1 MISFSATSDIGRD
14 PMPRTVIS
22 LDPDQK
28 AWLDRQAALRG
39 VAMTELVRQA
49 VRDFRARED
58 AKPSLRQ
65 ALEQTAGIWRGG
77 DGLDYQRRI
86 RDEWS

>member
-1 MISFSATSDIGRD
+1 
-14 PMPRTVIS
+14 MPRTVIN

-49 VRDFRARED
+49 VREFRAREE
-58 AKPSLRQ
+58 ARPSFREL
-65 ALEQTAGIWRGG
+65 LERTSGIWRQG

>member
-1 MISFSATSDIGRD
+1 MT
-14 PMPRTVIS
+14 RTVIN
-22 LDPDQK
+22 LEPNQK

-39 VAMTELVRQA
+39 VPMTELVRQA

-58 AKPSLRQ
+58 TRPSLEH
-65 ALEQTAGIWRGG
+65 ALQRTAGIWRGG

-86 RDEWS
+86 RAEWT

>member
-1 MISFSATSDIGRD
+1 
-14 PMPRTVIS
+14 MPRTVIN
-22 LDPDQK
+22 LDADQK
-28 AWLDRQAALRG
+28 AWLDQQAALRG

-49 VRDFRARED
+49 VRAFQAREQIR
-58 AKPSLRQ
+58 PSLQQVLDR
-65 ALEQTAGIWRGG
+65 TAGIWQGG

>member
-1 MISFSATSDIGRD
+1 
-14 PMPRTVIS
+14 MPRTVIN
-22 LDPDQK
+22 LDADQK
-28 AWLDRQAALRG
+28 AWLDQQAALRG

-49 VRDFRARED
+49 VRAFQAREQV
-58 AKPSLRQ
+58 KPSLQQVLDR
-65 ALEQTAGIWRGG
+65 TAGIWQGG